1 MAGGIS
7 PVNLSP
13 PVISGIGLVGET
25 LSSTLGTWSGT
36 SPISYSYQWKRNGS
50 PILGAISSTYLLVAA
65 DADTNITCTVTAT
78 NTVGSMSS
86 NSNSI
91 SVIGYDPS
99 AYAFFQAT
107 GITDPAIKDAVDILV
122 TDLKGYGIW
131 DKMKAIYPFV
141 GGTPTTHKFN
151 LKDSRDLDAAF
162 RLAFSGGWTHSSNGA
177 TPNKI
182 NGFANTFVIPSI
194 NLTNDSTHLSFYS
207 RTNISSNEVDMGVKV
222 DNPIRFNLE
231 IRYNGNL
238 SSDQYTYLTGRVN
251 VANSNSSGYFVAT
264 RLNPSSHKVFRNS
277 VQMGSTNT
285 GASLGLSLLNLP
297 IYLGTSNG
305 SGAVYSSKQVAFS
318 TIGDGLTDED
328 SANLYYSVQKFQTTL
343 GRQVGTPIY
352 SSNATDVNARLF
364 LGATNIQDA
373 TITSA
378 VDTLVQGLKTDGVWS
393 KLKAVY
399 PFVGG
404 TATTHKFNLA
414 NALDED
420 TSFRLAFSGGWTH
433 SSNGATPNGTNGYA
447 NTFFN
452 PSVNSSLSSNS
463 FGLYSRTSDTVG
475 NKVMGVF
482 NAAFTSAFQLNISA
496 GTMFNGS
503 ALSLLSYTASPTTG
517 LILATRT
524 STTLYKGFRNNVS
537 LGSNSTLMTL
547 LPNAN
552 FYLGARS
559 DAGSPQLYNSYQHA
573 FAFLGDGLTD
583 TEASNLYT
591 RVQAFQTTLNRQV

>member
-373 TITSA
+373 TITNA

-393 KLKAVY
+393 KLKAIY

-404 TATTHKFNLA
+404 TPTTHKFNLA

-420 TSFRLAFSGGWTH
+420 TAFRLAFSGGITH
-433 SSNGATPNGTNGYA
+433 TSNGVQGNGVNGYA
-447 NTFFN
+447 NTFIS
-452 PSVNSSLSSNS
+452 PSTNLGQNSVAVNI
-463 FGLYSRTSDTVG
+463 YSRTNVSGNADFGGQNINGYLNLSSKQYFKINQNTSFSITTGTTASLGLFSFIRTNATQESVYKNGSLLETFSKNSITPSATNLAILGLPFSVEFG
-475 NKVMGVF
+475 NKQQ
-482 NAAFTSAFQLNISA
+482 AFTSI
-496 GTMFNGS
+496 
-503 ALSLLSYTASPTTG
+503 
-517 LILATRT
+517 
-524 STTLYKGFRNNVS
+524 
-537 LGSNSTLMTL
+537 
-547 LPNAN
+547 
-552 FYLGARS
+552 
-559 DAGSPQLYNSYQHA
+559 
-573 FAFLGDGLTD
+573 GDGLTP
-583 TEASNLYT
+583 TEVSNLYT